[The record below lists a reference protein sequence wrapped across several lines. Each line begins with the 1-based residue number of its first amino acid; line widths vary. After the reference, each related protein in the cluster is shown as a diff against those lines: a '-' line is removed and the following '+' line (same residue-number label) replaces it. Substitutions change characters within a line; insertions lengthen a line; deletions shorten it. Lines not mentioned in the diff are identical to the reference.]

1 MRIRDQA
8 TIINPRREARNAV
21 EPEVVVE
28 AAGFVVGDTDLHA
41 VILDEAFHEVV
52 LDLGK
57 GVDAGVSD
65 EGEG

>member
-1 MRIRDQA
+1 MRVRDQ
-8 TIINPRREARNAV
+8 TSIINPSREAGNAV

-28 AAGFVVGDTDLHA
+28 AARFVVGDADLHA

-52 LDLGK
+52 LDLGE

-65 EGEG
+65 KGKG